1 MPEKALP
8 KKPRTVIGVV
18 EEVVLRGPAS
28 EAKVL
33 ARIDTGAK
41 RTTID
46 TDLAKAAGL
55 GPVLR
60 RVRTRAAAADKPEER
75 DVMGAT
81 LVIAGKEFEVHAA
94 ITDRKDMHYPVIIG
108 MDILRK
114 SGFRVDPG
122 RASGHGH

>member
-8 KKPRTVIGVV
+8 KKARNVIGVV

-33 ARIDTGAK
+33 ARIDTGAE

-60 RVRTRAAAADKPEER
+60 RVRIRASAADKPEVR

-81 LVIAGKEFEVHAA
+81 LVIADKVFEVHAA
-94 ITDRKDMHYPVIIG
+94 ITDRKDMRYPVIIG
-108 MDILRK
+108 MDILKK

-122 RASGHGH
+122 KASSHAR